1 MLETNE
7 IGVQDRIRFFLINC
21 LCAIEKKD
29 LIIEAQTVEANHTF
43 KYDDVQKIV
52 KGG

>member
-1 MLETNE
+1 MLDTKE

-29 LIIEAQTVEANHTF
+29 FIKETSHTVEANHF
-43 KYDDVQKIV
+43 FSYDDV
-52 KGG
+52 